1 MKSTNKFAGFLLAF
15 SLLLTASFAP
25 AQCTVPTQVGDAASP
40 QTPSET
46 KTDSATTQN
55 AAAAVERPSLVTVP
69 TIDQSRAAQSPPR
82 LALVLAG
89 GGARGLAHIGVL
101 KVLEREKIH
110 VDFISGTSVGALI
123 GSLSAARLSA
133 HEIETIALDGKLGKA
148 FFPRPAVIQEII
160 YLPSYVFMRI
170 LQLKPSLGLYSG
182 KSIAKFVEKNVPV
195 KYKNI
200 EQLPTPFVAVSVD
213 LSTGGKFVHSKGNIA
228 KAVQASCSVPFL
240 YRPVKL
246 GNRYMVDGGI
256 SSNLPTAPAE
266 ATGAIVL
273 AVRLHGYTEKENR
286 NSFDT
291 TLEFADRV
299 TSILMASV
307 EEKSLM
313 SADVII
319 EPKVDQ
325 FDLGAFKREEML
337 EAIAAGETAANA
349 AMPEIRRVLNGKV
362 SANPRLE
369 HQD

>member
-1 MKSTNKFAGFLLAF
+1 
-15 SLLLTASFAP
+15 
-25 AQCTVPTQVGDAASP
+25 
-40 QTPSET
+40 
-46 KTDSATTQN
+46 
-55 AAAAVERPSLVTVP
+55 
-69 TIDQSRAAQSPPR
+69 
-82 LALVLAG
+82 
-89 GGARGLAHIGVL
+89 
-101 KVLEREKIH
+101 
-110 VDFISGTSVGALI
+110 
-123 GSLSAARLSA
+123 
-133 HEIETIALDGKLGKA
+133 
-148 FFPRPAVIQEII
+148 
-160 YLPSYVFMRI
+160 
-170 LQLKPSLGLYSG
+170 
-182 KSIAKFVEKNVPV
+182 
-195 KYKNI
+195 
-200 EQLPTPFVAVSVD
+200 
-213 LSTGGKFVHSKGNIA
+213 
-228 KAVQASCSVPFL
+228 
-240 YRPVKL
+240 
-246 GNRYMVDGGI
+246 MVDGGI

-307 EEKSLM
+307 EEKSLR

>member
-1 MKSTNKFAGFLLAF
+1 MLA
-15 SLLLTASFAP
+15 AAAP
-25 AQCTVPTQVGDAASP
+25 AHGNEPALTSDATSSH
-40 QTPSET
+40 TS
-46 KTDSATTQN
+46 KSATTN
-55 AAAAVERPSLVTVP
+55 AATPDYVPSLVTVP
-69 TIDQSRAAQSPPR
+69 TVDQARAAQSPPK

-148 FFPRPAVIQEII
+148 FFPRSAVIQEII
-160 YLPSYVFMRI
+160 YLPSYVCMRV
-170 LQLKPSLGLYSG
+170 LQLKPALGLYSG
-182 KSIAKFVEKNVPV
+182 KSIAKFVRKNIPA

-213 LSTGGKFVHSKGNIA
+213 LSSGGKFVHSKGNIA

-240 YRPVKL
+240 YRPVKD
-246 GNRYMVDGGI
+246 GSKYMVDGGI

-307 EEKSLM
+307 EEKSLT

-319 EPKVDQ
+319 EPKVEQ
-325 FDLGAFKREEML
+325 FDLGAFKREEMI
-337 EAIAAGETAANA
+337 EAIAAGETAALA
-349 AMPEIRRVLNGKV
+349 ALPDIRRVLNNKM
-362 SANPRLE
+362 SAQPRLE
-369 HQD
+369 H

>member
-1 MKSTNKFAGFLLAF
+1 MKSTNKCAGFLLAC
-15 SLLLTASFAP
+15 SIALTASFAP
-25 AQCTVPTQVGDAASP
+25 AQCTIATQTGDAAAP
-40 QTPSET
+40 QTPSER
-46 KTDSATTQN
+46 KIDSATTKN
-55 AAAAVERPSLVTVP
+55 AAAAAENPSLVTVP
-69 TIDQSRAAQSPPR
+69 TIDQSRTVQSPPR

-133 HEIETIALDGKLGKA
+133 HEIETIALDKKIGKA

-182 KSIAKFVEKNVPV
+182 NSIAKFVEKNIPV

-213 LSTGGKFVHSKGNIA
+213 LNTGGKFVHSKGNIA

-313 SADVII
+313 NADVII
-319 EPKVDQ
+319 EPKVEQ

-337 EAIAAGETAANA
+337 EAIAAGENAANA
-349 AMPEIRRVLNGKV
+349 ALPEIRRVLNDKMSV
-362 SANPRLE
+362 KPRLE